1 MANPLVK
8 SLECE
13 IHAGTDHAEIILWA
27 IHEIPAEI
35 TDPADVRGY
44 ADFHP
49 TAHLADCSRLCI
61 CMTGRRN
68 DIESFSGLD
77 KALVDLLLATAKDP
91 ASPAKNVR
99 RKARARD
106 RVTQGESA

>member
-1 MANPLVK
+1 MANSLVK

-49 TAHLADCSRLCI
+49 ATHLADCPRL
-61 CMTGRRN
+61 
-68 DIESFSGLD
+68 
-77 KALVDLLLATAKDP
+77 
-91 ASPAKNVR
+91 
-99 RKARARD
+99 
-106 RVTQGESA
+106 